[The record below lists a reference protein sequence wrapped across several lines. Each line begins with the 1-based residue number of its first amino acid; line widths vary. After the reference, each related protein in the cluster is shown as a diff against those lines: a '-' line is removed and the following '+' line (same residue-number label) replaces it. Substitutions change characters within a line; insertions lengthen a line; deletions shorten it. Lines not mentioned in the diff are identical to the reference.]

1 LDAVENLWHH
11 HASHTSTVTSVALPV
26 SLSLT
31 PFSTMKMLV
40 IILLP
45 LFLSWLTPTSA
56 FSSTQPFRR
65 GVRGVSSD
73 SATCL
78 AAAPKK
84 KKAATKKTS
93 KSSPVKEE
101 TFRKGDFVASI
112 QEKTGLTKTDSE
124 AALLA
129 VLDTIT
135 TVRFL
140 QYYIVYI
147 NAYIYIKTHL
157 TFIIHVVASE

>member
-1 LDAVENLWHH
+1 MAFPRIQQHV
-11 HASHTSTVTSVALPV
+11 
-26 SLSLT
+26 
-31 PFSTMKMLV
+31 
-40 IILLP
+40 LL
-45 LFLSWLTPTSA
+45 L
-56 FSSTQPFRR
+56 
-65 GVRGVSSD
+65 
-73 SATCL
+73 
-78 AAAPKK
+78 AAPKK

-135 TVRFL
+135 TVRFY
-140 QYYIVYI
+140 YYIVYI
-147 NAYIYIKTHL
+147 CIYIYIYKDSPH
-157 TFIIHVVASE
+157 FYNNVVASE

>member
-1 LDAVENLWHH
+1 
-11 HASHTSTVTSVALPV
+11 
-26 SLSLT
+26 
-31 PFSTMKMLV
+31 MKTLL
-40 IILLP
+40 IILS

-65 GVRGVSSD
+65 VRGVSSSD
-73 SATCL
+73 ATCL
-78 AAAPKK
+78 AAAAPKK
-84 KKAATKKTS
+84 KKAATKKKAS
-93 KSSPVKEE
+93 KTTVKEE

-135 TVRFL
+135 SVRFL
-140 QYYIVYI
+140 L
-147 NAYIYIKTHL
+147 IYIHMYMYIQDSPHF
-157 TFIIHVVASE
+157 FIPACCSK